1 MDDTRRQFIYN
12 EPADGVMAT
21 STTAERTALRA
32 LDDED
37 RSRTGRVFAAARA
50 IAGTEAT
57 MADVLGTFARW
68 RSRYHFRPPPETAR
82 TVEALCAAAREQG
95 HEVAAASVL
104 DAAVPDDEAAVLA
117 RLRGIEQ
124 AEALSMRERDQR
136 RDAFLAAATDAG
148 YDLDRQDA
156 VTHRRPPEGPDD
168 EEGVETDEEDDSD
181 IGEEAATAE
190 RKLLPAEPAA
200 LSERVCAAGHNEV
213 VIDRA

>member
-1 MDDTRRQFIYN
+1 
-12 EPADGVMAT
+12 MAT

-32 LDDED
+32 LDDGD

-50 IAGTEAT
+50 IADTEAT
-57 MADVLGTFARW
+57 IADVLGTFARW
-68 RSRYHFRPPPETAR
+68 RSRYRFRPSSETVQ

-124 AEALSMRERDQR
+124 SETLPPREREQRREALLDS
-136 RDAFLAAATDAG
+136 ATAAG
-148 YDLDRQDA
+148 YDIDRRDA
-156 VTHRRPPEGPDD
+156 VTHHRPPELTGP
-168 EEGVETDEEDDSD
+168 EERDGVETDETDGSE
-181 IGEEAATAE
+181 GGGEAATAE
-190 RKLLPAEPAA
+190 SDPLPAGPAA

-213 VIDRA
+213 VIDGA

>member
-1 MDDTRRQFIYN
+1 M
-12 EPADGVMAT
+12 PT

-37 RSRTGRVFAAARA
+37 RSRTGRVFAAGRA
-50 IAGTEAT
+50 IADTEAT

-82 TVEALCAAAREQG
+82 AVEALCAAAREQG
-95 HEVAAASVL
+95 HEATAASVL

-124 AEALSMRERDQR
+124 AEALSVREREQR

-156 VTHRRPPEGPDD
+156 VTHRRPPEGVSPNDRAA
-168 EEGVETDEEDDSD
+168 VETDETDGSEDSA
-181 IGEEAATAE
+181 GAATVE
-190 RKLLPAEPAA
+190 RDPLPAGPAA
-200 LSERVCAAGHNEV
+200 LSEQVCAAGHNEV
-213 VIDRA
+213 VIDSA